1 MCPRTKKGTW
11 KENLRQLSSLYDMAY
26 NGVVII
32 DEKGIIQVYN
42 QAARKLLGA
51 STDDLAGHPIKEIN
65 PRAWPDM
72 KEIIRTGV
80 PQIAKK
86 ISLSGSTLIANRTPI
101 FFDGKVV
108 GVMSIFQDISE
119 YEKVSSDL
127 ESFKRL
133 NEELDAIIE
142 SSYDGL
148 YITDGKAKTLRV
160 NQAYERITG
169 LKKEDLT
176 GKKTSELVSAGIFD
190 PSVTL
195 EVIRKGRPQTIMQE
209 IKGGKVVIVTGN
221 PIFDSRNRIIRVVT
235 NVRDLTELNQ
245 LKNDLEES
253 KQLTRRYQDELIEQ
267 QVLNQA
273 GQELVFKSEAMR
285 LVMQKAIKMA
295 RVDSAVLLTGESGV
309 GKDML
314 AKFIHKGSPRKD
326 KHFIKINC
334 GAIPENL
341 LESELFGYDKGAFT
355 GARGEGKAGLFEI
368 AHGGTVFLDEIADL
382 PLYLQVKILSL
393 IEDKEITRLGGIK
406 SRQIDFRLIAA
417 TNRDLDSMVKNGTF
431 RRDLYFRL
439 STLPLPVPPLHERK
453 EDILPLIHHF
463 LKKVNRSLET
473 PKTFTPEVI
482 NLLSQYTFPGNVREL
497 MNIVEGLVVMSD
509 KKQITAED
517 LPSYLKKDPYA
528 LEKETLADLKV
539 SVGRY
544 EKRLIEEALQKQ
556 GTQREV
562 ARYFAVNPST
572 ITRKMQRHGIGKRD
586 KMQ

>member
-1 MCPRTKKGTW
+1 MSPKTKKSAW
-11 KENLRQLSSLYDMAY
+11 KENLRQLGSLYDMAY

-32 DEKGIIQVYN
+32 DERGIIQVYN
-42 QAARKLLGA
+42 QAARKLLGT
-51 STDDLAGHPIKEIN
+51 STNDLTGHPIKKIN

-221 PIFDSRNRIIRVVT
+221 PIFDSRNRITRVVT

-285 LVMQKAIKMA
+285 LVVQKAIKMA

-314 AKFIHKGSPRKD
+314 AKFIHKGSPRKN
-326 KHFIKINC
+326 KPFIKINC

-417 TNRDLDSMVKNGTF
+417 TNRDLDFMVKNGTF

-439 STLPLPVPPLHERK
+439 STLPLPIPPLQERK
-453 EDILPLIHHF
+453 EDILPLIKHF

-473 PKTFTPEVI
+473 PRTFTPEVI

-509 KKQITAED
+509 KKQVTAED
-517 LPSYLKKDPYA
+517 LPAFLKKDPYA

-539 SVGRY
+539 AIGRY

-556 GTQREV
+556 GTLREV